1 MSSGGSVTLWMNALK
16 AGDTNAAEGLWERY
30 YQRMVQLARSK
41 LQRLPRGSSDEED
54 VALSAFHNFCQA
66 AAANR
71 FPRLANRD
79 DLWQIL
85 VMLTARKTIDHH
97 KHNIR
102 QKRGGAA
109 TGVCEETLMAEII
122 GAEPDP
128 AFAVLIADEF
138 RSLLGKLPDEEM
150 RSIALRKLE
159 GYSNEEIAGQ
169 LNCTVRTVGRRL
181 SLIRDLWGAQ
191 P

>member
-1 MSSGGSVTLWMNALK
+1 MSTGGSVTMWMNALA
-16 AGDTNAAEGLWERY
+16 AGDTHAAEELWERY
-30 YQRMVQLARSK
+30 YRRMVQIARDK
-41 LQRLPRGSSDEED
+41 LQRLPRGISDEED

-97 KHNIR
+97 KHNVR
-102 QKRGGAA
+102 QKRGGAITA
-109 TGVCEETLMAEII
+109 TSDETLMADII

-128 AFAVLIADEF
+128 GFAVSIADEF
-138 RSLLGKLPDEEM
+138 RSLLGKLPDDEM
-150 RSIALRKLE
+150 RSIALSKLE
-159 GYSNEEIAGQ
+159 GCSNEEIAGQ

-181 SLIRDLWGAQ
+181 SVIRDLW
-191 P
+191 